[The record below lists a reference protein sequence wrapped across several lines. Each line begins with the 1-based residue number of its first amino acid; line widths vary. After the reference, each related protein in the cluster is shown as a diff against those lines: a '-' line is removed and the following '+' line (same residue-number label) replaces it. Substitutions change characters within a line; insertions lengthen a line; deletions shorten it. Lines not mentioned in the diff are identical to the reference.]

1 MKPIKS
7 LQLLEVTTASMQ
19 KPSTQHTIQKVFSIT
34 YKSSRILYILA
45 RFKESTSMNMTD
57 SVTILLQFKLL
68 EQWQQS
74 HWPSGANWRITFHIK
89 VCKNCKHVPMEA
101 VVASSIPGIN
111 TIHHWWADQGNLRS
125 YFYDNV
131 NNTQCNG

>member
-19 KPSTQHTIQKVFSIT
+19 KPSTQHTIQKVSSIT
-34 YKSSRILYILA
+34 YKSSRISNILA
-45 RFKESTSMNMTD
+45 RFKESTSINMTD

-89 VCKNCKHVPMEA
+89 VCKIVNMYLWRQYWPHLFQ
-101 VVASSIPGIN
+101 GIN

-125 YFYDNV
+125 YFHDNV